1 MLSILIRFIRS
12 RSLAISLVFAIAL
25 GFLTFNCAPTKYELG
40 NKELGH
46 KNLEALKELWLKS
59 TSLSTRIEV
68 VQELESRKATDAL
81 TLCLSYAKHSL
92 MGPKHRP
99 DRAKT
104 DVYKF
109 KLKEFLIIIEA
120 LGRLKDPGA
129 IATLADVGLHVPN
142 KKLKLAVLQAYKE
155 IDNPKAV
162 LLTTGFLTD
171 DDHEVRWQALDTLS
185 HFKGPDSME
194 VIFPLVYD
202 NEPNIRFKA
211 LHTLGEIGNPKAIDH
226 VSLLLADRDE
236 SVRGLAETVLRKL
249 GARGESIKDWKE
261 KAEHLSLEDVYR
273 SKIAYQRAVV
283 EKEALKKKLES
294 EADIKRQLEE
304 SLKEHELAYTKQQ
317 KLIASLYE
325 EERQLTSKVF
335 QLEEAQ
341 KKSEEYRKKL
351 EDLQDRAEEIN
362 NELRETKP
370 DKSTVNLKKELDR
383 ILQEKS
389 KLELEAKAL
398 KAKELRLYEEV
409 SVLKGRSK
417 QAHIEAEKAKEELA
431 AMRKREIQL
440 ASQIDELKKRLNRA
454 MAPVLVVSKPKSGSK
469 IESSTTMLHIIA
481 VDDRGISDIH
491 VTLNGKPIRLD
502 TKRGIKVVATKE
514 DTISE
519 KMDITE
525 RLQME
530 YGENI
535 ILVSVRDTDGI
546 TTEEEITVIREK
558 EGGRIWAAVIGINHY
573 QNIRDLKYAVNDA
586 RAFKNYL
593 KQHIGIPD
601 ENMFSLIDQGA
612 TKLNIESLLGTKIK
626 RKAGKDDTVIIF
638 YAGHGA
644 AETDPLDPDD
654 DGFEK
659 YLLPHDA
666 NLDDLYSTA
675 IAMEE
680 IKKIFQRIRAERL
693 IFIADTCYSGASGGR
708 TMLASKTRAT
718 LSEKFFERIS
728 KGKGRVII
736 SACSANEISKED
748 DSLQH
753 GIFSYYLLKGLK
765 GEADF
770 DGDGIITVSEL
781 FGFLSK
787 KVPEASGQDQHP
799 VRKGETEGELV
810 VGRIK

>member
-1 MLSILIRFIRS
+1 MSILIGFIRS
-12 RSLAISLVFAIAL
+12 RGLTISLVFAVAL

-40 NKELGH
+40 K
-46 KNLEALKELWLKS
+46 KDFEALYLLWVKS
-59 TSLSTRIEV
+59 DQYSTRVEV
-68 VQELESRKATDAL
+68 IRELERRKDIDNL
-81 TLCLSYAKHSL
+81 LQLL
-92 MGPKHRP
+92 
-99 DRAKT
+99 DRATMLRGNYGLNIQVK
-104 DVYKF
+104 DCVF
-109 KLKEFLIIIEA
+109 IIKA
-120 LGRLKDPGA
+120 LGRLKDQRALGPIIEA
-129 IATLADVGLHVPN
+129 ARVIQN
-142 KKLKLAVLQAYKE
+142 KEIKQACLQTYKE
-155 IDNPKAV
+155 IVGP
-162 LLTTGFLTD
+162 
-171 DDHEVRWQALDTLS
+171 EVTFPVENYLSDPDPDIRWL
-185 HFKGPDSME
+185 
-194 VIFPLVYD
+194 
-202 NEPNIRFKA
+202 A
-211 LHTLGEIGNPKAIDH
+211 LHTLGYIKDPDSVEAIFLLLYDKDPDIRWKAIHVLGEIGNPKAIDPI
-226 VSLLLADRDE
+226 SLLLADRE
-236 SVRGLAETVLRKL
+236 K
-249 GARGESIKDWKE
+249 SIKGRAEIVLLGLGVSEEKIRDWKK
-261 KAEHLSLEDVYR
+261 KAKQLSLEDAYR
-273 SKIAYQRAVV
+273 TKLAYQKAVM
-283 EKEALKKKLES
+283 EKDALKVKLES
-294 EADIKRQLEE
+294 EADVKRQLEE
-304 SLKEHELAYTKQQ
+304 SLKERELAYNKQQ
-317 KLIASLYE
+317 KFLASLYE
-325 EERQLTSKVF
+325 KERQLKSKVF
-335 QLEEAQ
+335 QLKQAQ
-341 KKSEEYRKKL
+341 RESEESRKKL
-351 EDLQDRAEEIN
+351 EDLEHRAEEIN
-362 NELRETKP
+362 RELKQTK
-370 DKSTVNLKKELDR
+370 DKPKASDKKELDR

-389 KLELEAKAL
+389 EFQIEAKRL
-398 KAKELRLYEEV
+398 RAKELRLSEEV

-417 QAHIEAEKAKEELA
+417 QAHIEAEKAKEALA
-431 AMRKREIQL
+431 ATRKREIQL

-481 VDDRGISDIH
+481 VDDRGIRDIN
-491 VTLNGKPIRLD
+491 VSLNGKPVRLD

-514 DTISE
+514 DTISK

-525 RLQME
+525 RLQLE

-535 ILVSVRDTDGI
+535 ILVSVRDTDGV

-626 RKAGKDDTVIIF
+626 RKAGEDDTVIIF

-644 AETDPLDPDD
+644 VETDPLDPDD

-753 GIFSYYLLKGLK
+753 GVFSYYLLKGLK

-810 VGRIK
+810 IGRVK

>member
-1 MLSILIRFIRS
+1 MISILIRFVRS
-12 RSLAISLVFAIAL
+12 RGLTISLVFAIAL

-46 KNLEALKELWLKS
+46 KNLEELKDLWLKS
-59 TSLSTRIEV
+59 NSLSTRIEV

-99 DRAKT
+99 DRART

-109 KLKEFLIIIEA
+109 KLKEFLIIVEA

-129 IATLADVGLHVPN
+129 LASLADVGLHVPN

-162 LLTTGFLTD
+162 LLTTGFLSD
-171 DDHEVRWQALDTLS
+171 ADHEVRWQALDTLS

-194 VIFPLVYD
+194 AIFPLLYD
-202 NEPNIRFKA
+202 KNANIRFKA
-211 LHTLGEIGNPKAIDH
+211 LHALGEIGNPKAIGH

-236 SVRGLAETVLRKL
+236 SVKGLAETVLRKL
-249 GARGESIKDWKE
+249 GARDESIKDWKE

-294 EADIKRQLEE
+294 EADVKRQLEE
-304 SLKEHELAYTKQQ
+304 SFKEHELAYNKQQ

-325 EERQLTSKVF
+325 EERQLKSKVF
-335 QLEEAQ
+335 QLKQAQ
-341 KKSEEYRKKL
+341 RESEESRKKL
-351 EDLQDRAEEIN
+351 EDLEHRAEEIN
-362 NELRETKP
+362 RELKQTK
-370 DKSTVNLKKELDR
+370 DKPKASDKKELDR

-389 KLELEAKAL
+389 KLELEAKTL
-398 KAKELRLYEEV
+398 KAKELRLSEEV

-417 QAHIEAEKAKEELA
+417 QAHIEAEKAKEGLA

-481 VDDRGISDIH
+481 VDDRGIRDIN
-491 VTLNGKPIRLD
+491 VSLNGKPVRLD

-514 DTISE
+514 DTISK

-525 RLQME
+525 RLQLE

-535 ILVSVRDTDGI
+535 ILVSVRDTDGV

-586 RAFKNYL
+586 QAFENYL
-593 KQHIGIPD
+593 KEYIGIPD
-601 ENMFSLIDQGA
+601 ENIFFLVDQGA
-612 TKLNIESLLGTKIK
+612 TQAEIKSLLGTKIK

-644 AETDPLDPDD
+644 VETDPLDPDG
-654 DGFEK
+654 DGYEK
-659 YLLPHDA
+659 YLLPYDA

-680 IKKIFQRIRAERL
+680 IKKIFWRIRAERL

-753 GIFSYYLLKGLK
+753 GVFSYYLLKGLK

-810 VGRIK
+810 IGRIK